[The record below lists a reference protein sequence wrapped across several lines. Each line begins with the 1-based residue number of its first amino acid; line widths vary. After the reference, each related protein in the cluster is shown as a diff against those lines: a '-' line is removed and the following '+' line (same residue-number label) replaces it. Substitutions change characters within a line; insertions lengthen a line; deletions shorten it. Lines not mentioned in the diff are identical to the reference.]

1 MLQAERIKTALVS
14 MSGVLEELRQGYV
27 DDDCLQDAVYLQ
39 GVVNSIV
46 WKLNDVY
53 YGGAGYKANKMDG
66 GEDDDKTD

>member
-14 MSGVLEELRQGYV
+14 MNGVLDELRQGYV

-53 YGGAGYKANKMDG
+53 YGGAGYKLSNDG
-66 GEDDDKTD
+66 GDTDA